1 MEMKRISYAGWEDCV
16 QITHQDLT
24 LIITTQVGPRVI
36 SCSLKDKGNLFYV
49 HPEQA
54 GSIGGNSWKTYGG
67 HRLWCAPEDLEFTYA
82 PDNFPVQVTNTGLG
96 IRFAAAVE
104 NSGILKIIVISP
116 VAGENRVRLEHIIHN
131 LGKQTFQLAPWAL
144 TVMREGGVA
153 VIPHNLDRPF
163 QLLPTHNVSLWGYT
177 EMNDPRWHW
186 GKRYIRLQQDPGAS
200 TPQKVGLQN
209 PYGWAGYAVNKQFF
223 LKRFAWL
230 PGAQYPDFNVN
241 FEAYTNQKMLELESL
256 APLVDLKPGD
266 KVMHSEEW
274 FLYRNV
280 QTPQS
285 EADVDKNILPLIEW

>member
-1 MEMKRISYAGWEDCV
+1 M
-16 QITHQDLT
+16 
-24 LIITTQVGPRVI
+24 
-36 SCSLKDKGNLFYV
+36 
-49 HPEQA
+49 
-54 GSIGGNSWKTYGG
+54 
-67 HRLWCAPEDLEFTYA
+67 
-82 PDNFPVQVTNTGLG
+82 TNTGLG

-223 LKRFAWL
+223 LKRFAWD
-230 PGAQYPDFNVN
+230 AAATYPDLNCN
-241 FEAYTNQKMLELESL
+241 FEAYANPEILELESL
-256 APLVDLKPGD
+256 APLQELQPGAEISHFEEWAVFDDIPTPKTEEDVDL
-266 KVMHSEEW
+266 
-274 FLYRNV
+274 
-280 QTPQS
+280 
-285 EADVDKNILPLIEW
+285 NILPLV